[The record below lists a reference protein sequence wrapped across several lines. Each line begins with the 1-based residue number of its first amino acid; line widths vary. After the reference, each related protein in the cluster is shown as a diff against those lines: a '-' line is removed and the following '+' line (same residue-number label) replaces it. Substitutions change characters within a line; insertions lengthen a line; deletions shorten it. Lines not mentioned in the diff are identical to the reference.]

1 MRRRKLTLPPETAS
15 LDDRFQSVRRPARAL
30 ETRAPASL
38 PTGFN
43 LDPGKDQQREMQI
56 RVVGT
61 GQVASAAVAGD
72 ALTVIMW
79 IPPQPDRAGCP

>member
-1 MRRRKLTLPPETAS
+1 
-15 LDDRFQSVRRPARAL
+15 
-30 ETRAPASL
+30 
-38 PTGFN
+38 
-43 LDPGKDQQREMQI
+43 MQI

-79 IPPQPDRAGCP
+79 IPPQPDRASRP